1 MRTTIL
7 MALAVMIFATPALA
21 QVNRQSPDL
30 ADIVFSEIEKRLVQ
44 DYYQGGAL
52 RAPDAAARIKAAK
65 PKQGAGGNRRQPPG
79 LARRATL
86 PPGLARQLET
96 RSTLPPGLAKRD
108 LPADLTSRLP
118 FPLPGTERVIV
129 DNDVLLIQQAT
140 GLILDILEDV
150 ILNP

>member
-7 MALAVMIFATPALA
+7 IALTVMFFTSPALT
-21 QVNRQSPDL
+21 QGNRQSPDL
-30 ADIVFSEIEKRLVQ
+30 SAIVFSEIERRLLR

-65 PKQGAGGNRRQPPG
+65 PQRGPGGNRRMPPG
-79 LARRATL
+79 LAKRATL
-86 PPGLARQLET
+86 PPGLAR
-96 RSTLPPGLAKRD
+96 RD

-118 FPLPGTERVIV
+118 FPWPGTERVIV

-150 ILNP
+150 IQNP